1 MRMSKLR
8 LCVFMAAAVCAVI
21 CIGALSE
28 SSVHA
33 VTAPDVEAEMRNPGG
48 EKPYIRFEWK
58 SGNSEGKGWEL
69 SRSVNGGA
77 FSYYKTVSKDSGVEK
92 YENIHHGNRY
102 AYRITSKKDS
112 SVFAVS
118 DTVTAVMIPETPQ
131 SLKATT
137 NAENPNTV
145 TLTWTQQRDRYPAQ
159 FDSMANGPQAV
170 IERRKGSG
178 SYQSVTTLPD
188 KGSFTERWLEYNTQY
203 SYRVKFRNSHAESS
217 ASEVTVTT
225 GSKPVPAKPSPT
237 PTNKTSTVKKPE
249 LESVTASPK
258 GPGVATIHVR
268 TSTDYSSCYLEF
280 YRNGAFHKQVH
291 MQTYSNS
298 FDVPVTYAGVTTYTV
313 KCYIM
318 DGGQKV
324 YGNEMSVK
332 ATSGRMGTV
341 RLTCT
346 KISPRVFSLKW
357 HGATGPSGYYVYAG
371 KKLIKKTSKTQ
382 LKYKKKGG
390 KKSFRVVPYVNIDGK
405 RYTGLSSN
413 KAKPKPNMAR
423 FSKSTY
429 YKNYSYA
436 TCPFVIKK
444 VSLKGK
450 TYTIIGYAVNN
461 RIFKMKKYHRLQIRV
476 TSSGKTAFS
485 KTWRNLSV
493 NAGSSSAKRV
503 VLKVRG
509 KAGMDLHAD
518 CHYYAHWE
526 PIW

>member
-8 LCVFMAAAVCAVI
+8 LCVFMVAAVCAVI

-58 SGNSEGKGWEL
+58 NGNSEGKGWEL

-77 FSYYKTVSKDSGVEK
+77 FSYYKTVSKDSGAEK

-118 DTVTAVMIPETPQ
+118 GTVTAVIIPETPQ

>member
-69 SRSVNGGA
+69 SRSVNGGV

-280 YRNGAFHKQVH
+280 YRNGA
-291 MQTYSNS
+291 
-298 FDVPVTYAGVTTYTV
+298 
-313 KCYIM
+313 
-318 DGGQKV
+318 
-324 YGNEMSVK
+324 
-332 ATSGRMGTV
+332 
-341 RLTCT
+341 
-346 KISPRVFSLKW
+346 
-357 HGATGPSGYYVYAG
+357 
-371 KKLIKKTSKTQ
+371 
-382 LKYKKKGG
+382 
-390 KKSFRVVPYVNIDGK
+390 
-405 RYTGLSSN
+405 
-413 KAKPKPNMAR
+413 
-423 FSKSTY
+423 
-429 YKNYSYA
+429 
-436 TCPFVIKK
+436 
-444 VSLKGK
+444 
-450 TYTIIGYAVNN
+450 
-461 RIFKMKKYHRLQIRV
+461 
-476 TSSGKTAFS
+476 
-485 KTWRNLSV
+485 
-493 NAGSSSAKRV
+493 
-503 VLKVRG
+503 
-509 KAGMDLHAD
+509 
-518 CHYYAHWE
+518 
-526 PIW
+526 